1 MLHWERSTFAAMQV
15 VHKRFGKKHCRTVF
29 ALVSE
34 FFFIQ
39 SMVSSSSERGVVGEG
54 GVTGDEG
61 VIVGHS

>member
-1 MLHWERSTFAAMQV
+1 MQV
-15 VHKRFGKKHCRTVF
+15 VDKRFGKKHCRTVF

-54 GVTGDEG
+54 GGVTGDEG